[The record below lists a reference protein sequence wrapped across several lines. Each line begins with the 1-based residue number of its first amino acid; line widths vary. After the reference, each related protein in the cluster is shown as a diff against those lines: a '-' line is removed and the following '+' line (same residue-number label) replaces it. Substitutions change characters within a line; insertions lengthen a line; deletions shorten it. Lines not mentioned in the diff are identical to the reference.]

1 MPEIILAETAGFC
14 FGVNRAV
21 NIAYDVAKKKSHGC
35 TLGPIIHNMEMV
47 EELRS
52 LGVVSV
58 DTVEEAR
65 DYSPVII
72 RSHGV
77 PKSVYDRLH
86 EYGISYIDATCPFVS
101 KIHSIVSK
109 CSKEGM
115 TVLIAGDPS
124 HPEVEGIVSCC
135 TGDHYTF
142 KNEEELQ
149 NLLDLIPDEKNNS
162 ICVVAQ
168 TTFDEQVWKKCLKI
182 LEKVYTNPK
191 IFDTICNATS
201 KRQAQAQTLSEQCDC
216 MIVIGDRHSSNTNKL
231 FSICRRNCAATYMI
245 ETARDLDT
253 DLLKGHDKIGVTA
266 GASTPDRIIKE
277 VLDKMN
283 ENVTSSVNE
292 TENFEEML
300 EESLKSLNTN
310 ERVMGTVA
318 SITPNEVYVE
328 VDGRKQT
335 GFIPI
340 DELSSTPISSA
351 EEVVKVGD
359 RIELLIMKTNDVEGT
374 IMLSK
379 RRVDAQKGFEEL
391 EKAYEEKTVLSG
403 VVTEVVN
410 GGVIVVANN
419 TRVFVPASQ
428 ATLERGA
435 DLEALKGQEV
445 NFRLIEFSQR
455 GRRRKIIGS
464 IKSVL
469 RDEAN
474 EKRAAFWE
482 TCEVGKVYTGTVR
495 TLTSYGAF
503 VDLGGVSGM
512 IHISELSWLRIK
524 HPSEVVNVGD
534 TVEVYIKDINPET
547 KKISLGYK
555 KTEDNPWLILKEQYP
570 EGTVVEA
577 KIVGLTSFG
586 AFANIIPG
594 IDGLIHISQISN
606 KRVEKP
612 SDELKIGDVVTAKIT
627 GIDFDKKRVSLSI
640 RALLPE
646 VAPAP
651 VIEEEEEDEVVAT
664 FEPDAEPVIKEL
676 EDEIPAAEPAEE
688 TVEETV
694 EEVVEEP
701 AEVVETVEEVQE
713 TAEESVAEAV
723 EETAEVIEE
732 PVEAVEEVP
741 TEEPADAEEPAE
753 AAAEEE

>member
-1 MPEIILAETAGFC
+1 MSKIIVAKTAGFC

-21 NIAYDVAKKKSHGC
+21 KIAYEVARRNEGGC
-35 TLGPIIHNMEMV
+35 TLGPIIHNKEMV
-47 EELRS
+47 AELTAM
-52 LGVVSV
+52 GVHAV
-58 DTVEEAR
+58 DSIDAIGNST
-65 DYSPVII
+65 PVII

-77 PKSVYDRLH
+77 TRDVYDELKARGV
-86 EYGISYIDATCPFVS
+86 EYIDATCPFVA
-101 KIHSIVSK
+101 KIHRIVRENSAQGSII
-109 CSKEGM
+109 
-115 TVLIAGDPS
+115 LLAGDPN
-124 HPEVEGIVSCC
+124 HPEVQGIVSNCLTTC
-135 TGDHYTF
+135 YTF
-142 KNEEELQ
+142 NNEAEL
-149 NLLDLIPDEKNNS
+149 DEICKIIPKENNSS

-168 TTFDEQVWKKCLKI
+168 TTFNEKIWKKCLKNI
-182 LEKVYTNPK
+182 KKLYTNAK

-201 KRQAQAQTLSEQCDC
+201 KRQAEAHTLSCQSDC
-216 MIVIGDRHSSNTNKL
+216 MIVIGDRSSSNTNKL
-231 FSICRRNCAATYMI
+231 FSICKNNCDRTWLI
-245 ETARDLDT
+245 QTADELDLAMLADA
-253 DLLKGHDKIGVTA
+253 DVFGVTA

-277 VLDKMN
+277 VLDKMS
-283 ENVTSSVNE
+283 ELTTSSVNE

-340 DELSSTPISSA
+340 DELSAAPVSNA
-351 EEVVKVGD
+351 EDVVKVGD
-359 RIELLIMKTNDVEGT
+359 RVELLIMKTNDVEGT

-391 EKAYEEKTVLSG
+391 QKAYDEKEILSG
-403 VVTEVVN
+403 KVTEVVS
-410 GGVIVVANN
+410 GGVIVVSNDI
-419 TRVFVPASQ
+419 RVFIPASQ
-428 ATLERGA
+428 ATLERDA
-435 DLEALKGQEV
+435 NLEDLKGQDV
-445 NFRLIEFSQR
+445 RFRLIELSQR

-469 RDEAN
+469 RDENAQ
-474 EKRAAFWE
+474 KRAEFWE
-482 TCEVGKVYTGTVR
+482 NAEVGKVYTGTVR

-534 TVEVYIKDINPET
+534 TVEVYIKDINTET

-555 KTEDNPWLILKEQYP
+555 KTEDNPWLILEQQYP
-570 EGTVVEA
+570 VGTIVQA
-577 KIVGLTSFG
+577 KVVGLTAFG

-612 SDELKIGDVVTAKIT
+612 SDELKVGDVVDAKIIA
-627 GIDFDKKRVSLSI
+627 IDFEKKRVSLSI

-646 VAPAP
+646 SQPAPAVEEAP
-651 VIEEEEEDEVVAT
+651 AVIEDEVVAVA
-664 FEPDAEPVIKEL
+664 EPDAAPVISETL
-676 EDEIPAAEPAEE
+676 EAAVEAAEA
-688 TVEETV
+688 
-694 EEVVEEP
+694 P
-701 AEVVETVEEVQE
+701 AEVVE
-713 TAEESVAEAV
+713 AV
-723 EETAEVIEE
+723 EA
-732 PVEAVEEVP
+732 
-741 TEEPADAEEPAE
+741 ADAE
-753 AAAEEE
+753 